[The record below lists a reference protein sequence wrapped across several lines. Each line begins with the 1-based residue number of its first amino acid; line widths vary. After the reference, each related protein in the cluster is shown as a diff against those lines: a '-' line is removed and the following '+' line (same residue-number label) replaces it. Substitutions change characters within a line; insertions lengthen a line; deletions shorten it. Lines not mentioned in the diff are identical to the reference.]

1 MDHAQVKK
9 EWEEKLK
16 TTYSDSQNLMNFVL
30 HTLESFG
37 HRYLND
43 PKIELKATQV
53 TLLGTESNMGQALKS
68 AVPEI
73 REAVK
78 SLAKSVPR
86 EQKPTLHSRLMLS
99 VKELSADHGE
109 IHLAAQVNW
118 GHPDYAPENPA
129 KLERKSVF
137 KWNDLAKFRKEFPLA
152 LEAACDLF
160 L

>member
-1 MDHAQVKK
+1 MDHTQVKK

-16 TTYSDSQNLMNFVL
+16 TTFSDSQNLMNFIL

-37 HRYLND
+37 HRYLNES
-43 PKIELKATQV
+43 KIELTSSQV
-53 TLLGTESNMGQALKS
+53 TLIGFESNMGQALKS
-68 AVPEI
+68 AIPEI

-78 SLAKSVPR
+78 NLAKSVPR
-86 EQKPTLHSRLMLS
+86 EQKPTLHSRLILNI
-99 VKELSADHGE
+99 KELSADKGE
-109 IHLAAQVNW
+109 IQISAQVNW